1 MKKRERKNNNKFKNI
16 YLIIFT
22 IITLTFLVFLK
33 LCNILPTLYF
43 IISLVLVILLYT
55 INLILIK
62 NNKKIGYIL
71 SALFITIYLIIT
83 YYLGIT
89 LNFFNSFS
97 KIHYSE
103 ETYLVLTL
111 KESNYKDIKDIENK
125 DLGYIKNDLTNINK
139 AIEKLDKK
147 VKTEK
152 KEYTDYTKLFND
164 LDKKTLSS
172 ILIEENYYNIK
183 SEEEDVSQYQILYK
197 ITIRSVITEKNKTVD
212 VTKDPFTIYI
222 SGIDVYGDIATV
234 SRSDVNILVTVNPKT
249 KQILLTSIPRD
260 YYVQLSGTT
269 GYKDKLTHAGNYG
282 VNMSISTIEELLGID
297 INYYLRVN
305 FTTLEKLIDSI
316 DGVDVY
322 SKYSFTSYIDNYQF
336 YKGYNHMNSKQALAF
351 SRERK
356 SLPEGDND
364 RGKNQEAVIEAIIR
378 KVTSKELIYKYSK
391 ILSSVKDSFQ
401 TSLSETDITKLIQ
414 KELENPGGWNIT
426 STSLTGTGSMDYT
439 YSYSAQKLYVTIPN
453 EDSIKEAKK
462 LIDDVNNGITLE
474 SSYNNTV
481 GNVKYPNQINPQT
494 TKEET
499 KKDTT
504 TSTKKDDNK
513 SKEDSTK
520 TEKDNTTKVEEKDNQ
535 ATGTDKD
542 GTTSKD
548 NEKDE
553 TIDKNKDEKDNQTSG
568 TDKDETTSKDN
579 EKDETEK
586 ANNP

>member
-1 MKKRERKNNNKFKNI
+1 MLLWLWTSIIKKRERKNNNKFKNI

-62 NNKKIGYIL
+62 KNKKIGYIL

-103 ETYLVLTL
+103 EKYLVLTL
-111 KESNYKDIKDIENK
+111 KENNYKDIKDIENK

-322 SKYSFTSYIDNYQF
+322 SKYSFWLWS
-336 YKGYNHMNSKQALAF
+336 SLA
-351 SRERK
+351 S
-356 SLPEGDND
+356 
-364 RGKNQEAVIEAIIR
+364 
-378 KVTSKELIYKYSK
+378 
-391 ILSSVKDSFQ
+391 
-401 TSLSETDITKLIQ
+401 
-414 KELENPGGWNIT
+414 
-426 STSLTGTGSMDYT
+426 
-439 YSYSAQKLYVTIPN
+439 
-453 EDSIKEAKK
+453 
-462 LIDDVNNGITLE
+462 
-474 SSYNNTV
+474 
-481 GNVKYPNQINPQT
+481 
-494 TKEET
+494 
-499 KKDTT
+499 
-504 TSTKKDDNK
+504 
-513 SKEDSTK
+513 
-520 TEKDNTTKVEEKDNQ
+520 
-535 ATGTDKD
+535 
-542 GTTSKD
+542 
-548 NEKDE
+548 
-553 TIDKNKDEKDNQTSG
+553 
-568 TDKDETTSKDN
+568 
-579 EKDETEK
+579 
-586 ANNP
+586 

>member
-62 NNKKIGYIL
+62 KNKKIGYIF
-71 SALFITIYLIIT
+71 SALFIIIYLIIT

-111 KESNYKDIKDIENK
+111 KENNYKDIKDIENK

-212 VTKDPFTIYI
+212 VTKNPFTIYI

-282 VNMSISTIEELLGID
+282 VNMSISTIEELLDID

-336 YKGYNHMNSKQALAF
+336 YKGYNHMNGKQALAF

-364 RGKNQEAVIEAIIR
+364 RGKNQEKVISAIVNKLASLKSVSNFTSIVNNLQDSVQTNISLDTINALANTQLDSGS
-378 KVTSKELIYKYSK
+378 KFTVTSQA
-391 ILSSVKDSFQ
+391 V
-401 TSLSETDITKLIQ
+401 
-414 KELENPGGWNIT
+414 
-426 STSLTGTGSMDYT
+426 TGTGST
-439 YSYSAQKLYVTIPN
+439 GQLTSYAMPNSSLYMMKLDNSSVESASQAI
-453 EDSIKEAKK
+453 KK
-462 LIDDVNNGITLE
+462 LM
-474 SSYNNTV
+474 
-481 GNVKYPNQINPQT
+481 
-494 TKEET
+494 
-499 KKDTT
+499 
-504 TSTKKDDNK
+504 
-513 SKEDSTK
+513 
-520 TEKDNTTKVEEKDNQ
+520 EEK
-535 ATGTDKD
+535 
-542 GTTSKD
+542 
-548 NEKDE
+548 
-553 TIDKNKDEKDNQTSG
+553 
-568 TDKDETTSKDN
+568 
-579 EKDETEK
+579 
-586 ANNP
+586 